1 MPTHDMWCH
10 NVTSYGKVD
19 WRSSQRQ
26 HPAGSRV
33 PRCPSQA
40 DAAVRR
46 AKSTRSRHF
55 EPLVA
60 SSEPIC
66 VAKPQVKA
74 LRILVY
80 SPKRKASAYF
90 AHFLFASPSCRQSI
104 CGPMPASSPGRAFLP
119 MCLLRIPAQTRC
131 KGASGGDA
139 TNSPALA
146 RCINLRGRAML
157 APTCTCKAAYRA
169 AASPIRRSQQKSLS
183 MRSFAIDGG
192 LR

>member
-40 DAAVRR
+40 DAAARR
-46 AKSTRSRHF
+46 AKNTRSRHF
-55 EPLVA
+55 KPLA
-60 SSEPIC
+60 TSSEPIC

-90 AHFLFASPSCRQSI
+90 ACFLHGKLELRQAMRDR
-104 CGPMPASSPGRAFLP
+104 MPASSSRNALFVYVPASHSCANALQGRVRWRRHQLTCSCTLHQPTRASNARPYVHLQGCLP
-119 MCLLRIPAQTRC
+119 RCGKPNPKVATKKPLDEELR
-131 KGASGGDA
+131 D
-139 TNSPALA
+139 
-146 RCINLRGRAML
+146 
-157 APTCTCKAAYRA
+157 
-169 AASPIRRSQQKSLS
+169 
-183 MRSFAIDGG
+183 
-192 LR
+192 